1 MWHFQQVFAP
11 LASPFASLA
20 CVLGVA
26 VVTFCAICA
35 IFATRTSYVRRVIYI
50 YIYFLSLAYD
60 ITNMTKMT
68 KMAQIHSQA
77 IDIIGKS
84 FCVTLEAVAQVT
96 QKPFVSLEKVGLS
109 WI

>member
-1 MWHFQQVFAP
+1 MERFQQVFAS

-20 CVLGVA
+20 YVLSVA

-35 IFATRTSYVRRVIYI
+35 IFATRALYVRRVIYI
-50 YIYFLSLAYD
+50 YVYFSSLAYD
-60 ITNMTKMT
+60 IINMTKMT

-77 IDIIGKS
+77 IDIIDKS

-96 QKPFVSLEKVGLS
+96 QKPFVLLEKVGLS